1 MLVSRRHF
9 TSLASLGLAGFP
21 FRLRAARP
29 RPKLIVL
36 LIAEQFRAD
45 YLDIF
50 SNFLVPGGFRRL
62 MEDGAYFPGCQM
74 AASTF
79 TSGGLAT
86 LSTGSYPQLHGI
98 VADTWYDR
106 TARKPVPATP
116 QALQATTIADQ
127 FAAADPENRIFVSA
141 MDLPDAALLA
151 GSAQATLSYMDAR
164 GGFVLQSR
172 SRQPDWL
179 VDFNQINS
187 AEGLRNA
194 PWLALGNKKGG
205 PPLRTL
211 AFDPAR
217 PEDFLALY
225 RASPFCQAVQMA
237 LARETIVQEKLGQGT
252 SADLL
257 AVSLG
262 SAALLG
268 YEVGG
273 DSPLMR
279 EMVLHLDRQIEAL
292 LSLLDKNLGT
302 RNYALVFTSAHGAPS
317 DPDGHRAELAVSG
330 EAVAGAINQALSAH
344 YDTGHRNN
352 AYVERYLYPFL
363 YLRHDVLHK
372 AFIDPREARSMAG
385 QAALAIPGVAGYYT
399 ADGDSSYSGD
409 WLRRF
414 RNSFHAV
421 RSGDVM
427 LAYAP
432 QHVEY
437 YGDGRGISY
446 GSLYNYDSLVPL
458 ILYGAPFETQLFET
472 LVESVDLAPTLARVA
487 GIGWPSSST
496 GRVLGEALI
505 SAAEA

>member
-1 MLVSRRHF
+1 MLVSRRRF
-9 TSLASLGLAGFP
+9 ASLASFGLAGFP
-21 FRLRAARP
+21 LLRAARP
-29 RPKLIVL
+29 RPKLIVV
-36 LIAEQFRAD
+36 LIAEQFRSD

-62 MEDGAYFPGCQM
+62 MEDGAYFPDCQM
-74 AASTF
+74 ASSTF

-86 LSTGSYPQLHGI
+86 LSTGAYPQLHGI

-106 TARKPVPATP
+106 TSRKSVLATS
-116 QALQATTIADQ
+116 QALQATTLAEQ
-127 FAAADPENRIFVSA
+127 FAAAGPDNRIFTSA
-141 MDLPDAALLA
+141 LDLPDAALLA
-151 GSAQATLSYMDAR
+151 GEAQSVVFSMDLQGNFVER
-164 GGFVLQSR
+164 GR
-172 SRQPDWL
+172 SQQAGWL
-179 VDFNQINS
+179 ADFNQFNS
-187 AEGLRNA
+187 PEKLKNA

-211 AFDPAR
+211 IFDPAHT
-217 PEDFLALY
+217 EDFLALY
-225 RASPFCQAVQMA
+225 RASPFCQAAQMA
-237 LARETIVQEKLGQGT
+237 LARETVVQEKLGQGQG
-252 SADLL
+252 ADLL

-262 SAALLG
+262 SMALLG

-273 DSPLMR
+273 DSALMR

-292 LSLLDKNLGT
+292 LSLLDKNLGA
-302 RNYALVFTSAHGAPS
+302 RNYAVAFTSAHGAAN

-330 EAVAGAINQALSAH
+330 ETVAGTINRALSAH
-344 YDTGHRNN
+344 YDTGRRKNV
-352 AYVERYLYPFL
+352 YVERYLYPFL
-363 YLRHDVLHK
+363 YLRQDVLRK
-372 AFIDPREARSMAG
+372 AFIDPREARALAG
-385 QAALAIPGVAGYYT
+385 QAALAVPGVAGYYT
-399 ADGDSSYSGD
+399 ADGDSSHSGD
-409 WLRRF
+409 WVRRF

-432 QHVEY
+432 QHIEY

-458 ILYGAPFETQLFET
+458 ILYGAPFEIQQFET
-472 LVESVDLAPTLARVA
+472 AVESVDLAPTLARVA

>member
-9 TSLASLGLAGFP
+9 ASLASLGLAGFP

-86 LSTGSYPQLHGI
+86 LSTGAY
-98 VADTWYDR
+98 
-106 TARKPVPATP
+106 
-116 QALQATTIADQ
+116 
-127 FAAADPENRIFVSA
+127 
-141 MDLPDAALLA
+141 
-151 GSAQATLSYMDAR
+151 
-164 GGFVLQSR
+164 
-172 SRQPDWL
+172 
-179 VDFNQINS
+179 
-187 AEGLRNA
+187 

-237 LARETIVQEKLGQGT
+237 LAREMIIQEKLGRGQG
-252 SADLL
+252 ADLL

-262 SAALLG
+262 STALLG

-279 EMVLHLDRQIEAL
+279 EMVLHLDRQVEAL
-292 LSLLDKNLGT
+292 LSLLDKSLGA
-302 RNYALVFTSAHGAPS
+302 RNYALVFTSAHGAPC
-317 DPDGHRAELAVSG
+317 DPDGHAAALAVSG
-330 EAVAGAINQALSAH
+330 ETVAGAINQALSAH
-344 YDTGHRNN
+344 YDTGHRKNV
-352 AYVERYLYPFL
+352 YVERYLYPFL
-363 YLRHDVLHK
+363 YARQDLLRK
-372 AFIDPREARSMAG
+372 SFIDPREARVVAG
-385 QAALAIPGVAGYYT
+385 QAALTIPGVAGYYT
-399 ADGDSSYSGD
+399 ADGDSSHSGD

-446 GSLYNYDSLVPL
+446 GSLYNYDSLGPL
-458 ILYGAPFETQLFET
+458 ILYGAAFETQLFET
-472 LVESVDLAPTLARVA
+472 PVESVDLAPTLPRVA
-487 GIGWPSSST
+487 GIGWPSSSN
-496 GRVLGEALI
+496 GRV
-505 SAAEA
+505 

>member
-1 MLVSRRHF
+1 
-9 TSLASLGLAGFP
+9 
-21 FRLRAARP
+21 
-29 RPKLIVL
+29 
-36 LIAEQFRAD
+36 
-45 YLDIF
+45 
-50 SNFLVPGGFRRL
+50 

-74 AASTF
+74 ASSTF

-86 LSTGSYPQLHGI
+86 LFTGAYPQLHGI

-116 QALQATTIADQ
+116 QSLQATTLAEQ
-127 FAAADPENRIFVSA
+127 FAAAGPDNRILISA
-141 MDLPDAALLA
+141 LDLPDAALLA
-151 GSAQATLSYMDAR
+151 GEAQAAVFSTDSQGTFVER
-164 GGFVLQSR
+164 GR
-172 SRQPDWL
+172 SRQASWL
-179 VDFNQINS
+179 SDFNQVN
-187 AEGLRNA
+187 AVEGLKNT

-211 AFDPAR
+211 AFDPTR

-225 RASPFCQAVQMA
+225 RASPFCQTAQMA
-237 LARETIVQEKLGQGT
+237 LARETIVQEKLGQGQG
-252 SADLL
+252 ADLL

-262 SAALLG
+262 SMALLG

-292 LSLLDKNLGT
+292 LALLDKNLGA
-302 RNYALVFTSAHGAPS
+302 RNYALAFTSAHGAPS

-330 EAVAGAINQALSAH
+330 EAVAGAINRALSAH
-344 YDTGHRNN
+344 YDTGRRKNV
-352 AYVERYLYPFL
+352 YVERYLYPFL
-363 YLRHDVLHK
+363 YLRQDVLRK
-372 AFIDPREARSMAG
+372 AFIDPREARAVAG

-399 ADGDSSYSGD
+399 ADGDSSHSGD
-409 WLRRF
+409 WVRRF

-421 RSGDVM
+421 RSGDAM

-458 ILYGAPFETQLFET
+458 ILYGAPFETQQFET
-472 LVESVDLAPTLARVA
+472 AVESVDLAPTLARVA

>member
-1 MLVSRRHF
+1 M
-9 TSLASLGLAGFP
+9 G
-21 FRLRAARP
+21 LRAARP
-29 RPKLIVL
+29 RPKLLVL
-36 LIAEQFRAD
+36 LIAEQFRSD

-50 SNFLVPGGFRRL
+50 SNFLVPGGFRHL
-62 MEDGAYFPGCQM
+62 IDEGAYFPGCQM
-74 AASTF
+74 ASSTF

-86 LSTGSYPQLHGI
+86 LSTGAYPQVHGI

-106 TARKPVPATP
+106 TARKSVSATP
-116 QALQATTIADQ
+116 QALQATTVAEQ
-127 FAAADPENRIFVSA
+127 FAAASSDNRIFVSA
-141 MDLPDAALLA
+141 LDLPDAALLA
-151 GSAQATLSYMDAR
+151 GSAQATLFHMDSQGDFAER
-164 GGFVLQSR
+164 GR
-172 SRQPDWL
+172 SRQPAWL
-179 VDFNQINS
+179 ADFNQNNS
-187 AEGLRNA
+187 VEGLRNA

-211 AFDPAR
+211 AFDPTR

-225 RASPFCQAVQMA
+225 RASPFCQATQIA
-237 LARETIVQEKLGQGT
+237 LARETIVQQRLGQGQG
-252 SADLL
+252 ADLL

-279 EMVLHLDRQIEAL
+279 EMVLHLDRQVEAL
-292 LSLLDKNLGT
+292 LSLLDKNLGS
-302 RNYALVFTSAHGAPS
+302 RNYALAFTSAHGAPS
-317 DPDGHRAELAVSG
+317 DPDGHRAELTVSG
-330 EAVAGAINQALSAH
+330 ETIAAAINRALSAH
-344 YDTGHRNN
+344 YDTGYRKNV
-352 AYVERYLYPFL
+352 YVERYLYPFL
-363 YLRHDVLHK
+363 YLRQDVLRK
-372 AFIDPREARSMAG
+372 AFIDPREARVLAG

-399 ADGDSSYSGD
+399 ADGDSSHSGD
-409 WLRRF
+409 WVRRF

-458 ILYGAPFETQLFET
+458 ILYGAPFETQQFET
-472 LVESVDLAPTLARVA
+472 AVESVDLAPTLARVA

>member
-1 MLVSRRHF
+1 MLVSRRRF
-9 TSLASLGLAGFP
+9 ASLASLGLAGLP
-21 FRLRAARP
+21 IRLRAARP

-36 LIAEQFRAD
+36 LIAEQFRSD
-45 YLDIF
+45 YLDLF

-62 MEDGAYFPGCQM
+62 MDDGAYFPGCQM

-86 LSTGSYPQLHGI
+86 LSTGAYPQLHGI

-141 MDLPDAALLA
+141 LDLPDAALLA
-151 GSAQATLSYMDAR
+151 GSAQAALFYMDAEGSFVQR
-164 GGFVLQSR
+164 GR
-172 SRQPDWL
+172 SRQAGWL

-187 AEGLRNA
+187 AVGLRNA

-211 AFDPAR
+211 TFDPAR

-225 RASPFCQAVQMA
+225 RASPFCQAVHMA
-237 LARETIVQEKLGQGT
+237 LARETIVQEKLGQGQG
-252 SADLL
+252 ADLL

-279 EMVLHLDRQIEAL
+279 EMVLHLDRQVEAL
-292 LSLLDKNLGT
+292 LSLLDKSLGP
-302 RNYALVFTSAHGAPS
+302 RNYALVFTSAHGAAN

-330 EAVAGAINQALSAH
+330 ETVAGAINKALSAH
-344 YDTGHRNN
+344 YDAGHHKNV
-352 AYVERYLYPFL
+352 YVERYLYPFL
-363 YLRHDVLHK
+363 YLRQDVLRK
-372 AFIDPREARSMAG
+372 AFIDPREARALAG

-399 ADGDSSYSGD
+399 ADGDSSHSGD

-427 LAYAP
+427 LAYSP

-472 LVESVDLAPTLARVA
+472 PVESVDLAPTLARVA

>member
-9 TSLASLGLAGFP
+9 ASLGSLGLAGFP

-50 SNFLVPGGFRRL
+50 NNFLVPGGFRRL
-62 MEDGAYFPGCQM
+62 IEDGAYFPGCQM

-86 LSTGSYPQLHGI
+86 LSTGAYPQLHGI

-106 TARKPVPATP
+106 TTRKPVPATP

-127 FAAADPENRIFVSA
+127 FAQADPDNRLFVSA
-141 MDLPDAALLA
+141 LDLPDAALLA
-151 GSAQATLSYMDAR
+151 GNAQASLFYMDPR
-164 GGFVLQSR
+164 GTFVER
-172 SRQPDWL
+172 GRPRQAGWL

-187 AEGLRNA
+187 VEGLRNA
-194 PWLALGNKKGG
+194 PWIALGNKKGG

-217 PEDFLALY
+217 PDDFLALY

-252 SADLL
+252 GADLL

-262 SAALLG
+262 SGALLG

-279 EMVLHLDRQIEAL
+279 EMVLHLDRQLEAL
-292 LSLLDKNLGT
+292 LSLLDKSLGA
-302 RNYALVFTSAHGAPS
+302 RNYALVFTSAHGAAN

-330 EAVAGAINQALSAH
+330 ETVATAINQALSSH
-344 YDTGHRNN
+344 YDTGHRKNV
-352 AYVERYLYPFL
+352 YVERYLYPFL
-363 YLRHDVLHK
+363 YFRRDVLRK
-372 AFIDPREARSMAG
+372 AFIDPREASALAG

-399 ADGDSSYSGD
+399 ADGDSSHSGD

-427 LAYAP
+427 LAYSP

-458 ILYGAPFETQLFET
+458 ILYGAPFETQLFDT
-472 LVESVDLAPTLARVA
+472 PVESVDLTPTLARVA
-487 GIGWPSSST
+487 GIGLPSSST